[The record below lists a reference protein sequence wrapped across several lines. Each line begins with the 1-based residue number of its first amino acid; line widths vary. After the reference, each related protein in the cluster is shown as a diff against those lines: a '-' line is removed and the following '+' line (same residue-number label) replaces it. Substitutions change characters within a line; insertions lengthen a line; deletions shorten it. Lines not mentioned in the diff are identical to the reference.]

1 MCNVG
6 VLFWAWLISS
16 QWRGSAPLLSPAEL
30 TAVTN
35 KLGSLPCVLPA
46 DSQETL
52 PERKCGRPWIC
63 QAVLFCFVLFCLKGM
78 LKFLTELL
86 LKSLFKKP
94 VLKYCEVVTEEMQT
108 SFCPSKKCS
117 PFTPGM
123 KEREPDVIGRLK

>member
-52 PERKCGRPWIC
+52 PERKCGRPWTC
-63 QAVLFCFVLFCLKGM
+63 QAVLFCFERHVEV
-78 LKFLTELL
+78 KFFTELL
-86 LKSLFKKP
+86 LKSLFQKP
-94 VLKYCEVVTEEMQT
+94 VLKYCEVVTLRRFKPHSVLVKNVPLLSLE
-108 SFCPSKKCS
+108 
-117 PFTPGM
+117 
-123 KEREPDVIGRLK
+123 